1 MNTEINK
8 TKWKCRRGLRELDLL
23 FRRYSEAKLDSL
35 SKEEFEMF
43 NSILDLEDQA
53 LYDFIFKNESLGS
66 PEKESFIL
74 NNLKK
79 YSNLKVLQSDGT
91 KFKTPELC
99 DVIFSLGV
107 IHHIKNPIDILKN
120 INFTNSEL
128 EYISTLVDVKLMSHQ
143 HAADFWLKENTAI
156 WQAWISEKCL

>member
-1 MNTEINK
+1 MNTDINK

-53 LYDFIFKNESLGS
+53 LYDFIFKNESLHS

-79 YSNLKVLQSDGT
+79 YTDK
-91 KFKTPELC
+91 
-99 DVIFSLGV
+99 
-107 IHHIKNPIDILKN
+107 
-120 INFTNSEL
+120 
-128 EYISTLVDVKLMSHQ
+128 
-143 HAADFWLKENTAI
+143 
-156 WQAWISEKCL
+156 